1 MRFVPGPPAALEVP
15 LNVGFV
21 GRDEQTGHPA
31 QKPLSVIKPLIL
43 MTTRE
48 GDLVLDP
55 MCGSGTTGE
64 ACWQLGRRAMLCDA
78 DERWVELTRGARQT
92 LLP

>member
-1 MRFVPGPPAALEVP
+1 MP

-43 MTTRE
+43 MTTKE
-48 GDLVLDP
+48 DDLVLDP

-64 ACWQLGRRAMLCDA
+64 ACVQLNRRAILCDEA
-78 DERWVELTRGARQT
+78 EQWVNVTRKRIKSSYRDIDSTMAA
-92 LLP
+92 